1 MKTFVT
7 KTDWLTNNNTSSTT
21 ASSSSIN
28 SNSKNE
34 IDTIGINKHEI
45 DFDKNY
51 IDLKKYKLDDALINE
66 KFNKSKILYLKDE
79 INLCKYPKCKLK
91 RFVNVYFDL
100 IFLLILVFI
109 YLF

>member
-7 KTDWLTNNNTSSTT
+7 KTDWITNSNTSST
-21 ASSSSIN
+21 AANSSTSN

-45 DFDKNY
+45 DLDKNY
-51 IDLKKYKLDDALINE
+51 IDLKKYKIDDALINE
-66 KFNKSKILYLKDE
+66 KFNKSNILYLKDE

-91 RFVNVYFDL
+91 RFF
-100 IFLLILVFI
+100 FFI
-109 YLF
+109 YLLIQYLF